1 MCKEFV
7 QTRGEVDDLFST
19 VEAVVRSDLFKV
31 LYTSLVFRFRSY
43 FDI

>member
-31 LYTSLVFRFRSY
+31 LYMSLVFRFRSY